1 MKQGAN
7 ISWSKGID
15 IVHSLFSYH
24 WGFMLEIHMKRYLK
38 IARTF
43 SSVVPHSFLNQEQH
57 GTDYSLNFSEKKA
70 NPANTLILGSAT

>member
-57 GTDYSLNFSEKKA
+57 GTDSRECWAFGLKMEVEESL
-70 NPANTLILGSAT
+70 